1 MDKQIE
7 LAVFINQDPKA
18 TMEYIRDRDPSL
30 EVTVA
35 FALMDMLPKL
45 FEELGHERVVTI
57 FGTDLSKMGLTP
69 EPGKGPYDV
78 GVYYLIEV
86 NEDMATLGKIRGV
99 LEIDFVQGSVFD
111 ASANIAN
118 DKVVH

>member
-57 FGTDLSKMGLTP
+57 FGTDLSKIP
-69 EPGKGPYDV
+69 RWD
-78 GVYYLIEV
+78 
-86 NEDMATLGKIRGV
+86 
-99 LEIDFVQGSVFD
+99 
-111 ASANIAN
+111 
-118 DKVVH
+118 